1 MTEEFNGDTERIKAL
16 SDESANKLL
25 QQENFRVRTKEVIEE
40 CLETVSFMKK
50 VQKYASEEI
59 DKRLYKSLRFW
70 ISIIATTILTV
81 MISLFISENII

>member
-1 MTEEFNGDTERIKAL
+1 MAEEFNGDTERIKAL
-16 SDESANKLL
+16 SGEAADKLL

-50 VQKYASEEI
+50 VQEYASDEI
-59 DKRLYKSLRFW
+59 DKRLYKNLKFW

-81 MISLFISENII
+81 IISSFIGKNIT